1 MVRKVGA
8 MQLAKKI
15 SGPPVALLPATC
27 VGIGMAARKEGSKG
41 NEK

>member
-15 SGPPVALLPATC
+15 SGPLVALLSAATC
-27 VGIGMAARKEGSKG
+27 VKIGMAARKGRE
-41 NEK
+41 